1 MQNLSLQK
9 QLTQSYF
16 TCNMKRQM
24 DTCGTPSSCASS
36 FWFVNSIYIRV
47 SMPEGP
53 VENIPDKKYSFTN
66 IHLNA
71 LALQHRRYK
80 KQKTKE
86 SVIHL
91 PIDYYFLLCSFK
103 LFKTQEPQLF
113 IVNVS
118 TCLARK
124 IDSRHLY
131 QHLEI
136 IQPRHVFS
144 ICALTYT
151 STSLLQKR
159 QSKAV
164 HFF

>member
-1 MQNLSLQK
+1 
-9 QLTQSYF
+9 
-16 TCNMKRQM
+16 M

-36 FWFVNSIYIRV
+36 FLFVNPIYTFGLVCLEVQWKISRL
-47 SMPEGP
+47 
-53 VENIPDKKYSFTN
+53 NN
-66 IHLNA
+66 IHLFTNA
-71 LALQHRRYK
+71 FVQINRN
-80 KQKTKE
+80 TKE

-151 STSLLQKR
+151 STSLYR
-159 QSKAV
+159 QDKARLSIS
-164 HFF
+164 FANFQ